1 MNYAT
6 EKKITPDFSID
17 IHTKERRKQ
26 GRDFQH
32 FINES
37 GKTNNTLEVNKDFKE
52 KLLELLKEIDENKK
66 EETTNQFRFNTW
78 QQ

>member
-1 MNYAT
+1 MHT
-6 EKKITPDFSID
+6 E
-17 IHTKERRKQ
+17 EGRKQ

-32 FINES
+32 FLNEAS
-37 GKTNNTLEVNKDFKE
+37 KTNNTLEVNEDFKE